1 MTDTIDTRHRDDAQL
16 TLRAQLMRAS
26 SSRLW
31 LKASVSVAVAL
42 AFADASI
49 AVLALP
55 QIVVRLHTSISHV
68 TWVITAYN
76 LALITGSLAI
86 LPIARWLT
94 SRWSLIAGLTLFGL
108 ASIGSGV
115 ANSLA
120 VLITMRC
127 VQGVGG
133 ALLLAASLPLYASA
147 AAPGESPL
155 SGWAAAAA
163 VGAAIGPA
171 SGGLLTQ
178 VFDWRAI
185 FLAQAPVAAAA
196 ALAVAA
202 AHVRSRRQSADRS
215 DYAWSLESVA
225 VSGARRPRL
234 QPLTANLALTFISAG
249 LIGALFL
256 VTVLLINVWQLTPL
270 AAAVIVS
277 AIPLL
282 TVITE
287 RATRRRSTL
296 LLGATGAVALAVGLT
311 GLALVSHRQ
320 VGWVIIALCLCGS
333 GLGMAFP
340 ALTEAALSGP
350 GKPVARAARTVA
362 ARDAGLV
369 LGLLILTPVFVHELS
384 VAPNR
389 AVPQI
394 AKAVLTAPVPTDLK
408 FRLGAGLLAAQAK
421 APQSQLPDIGP
432 AFAQVS
438 AHADQ
443 PTRTELASLKVQV
456 HSLIQRAA
464 TRSFRKPL
472 LYCALFALLVLPL
485 LALRRWSLDP
495 RRLAP
500 RLE

>member
-1 MTDTIDTRHRDDAQL
+1 
-16 TLRAQLMRAS
+16 
-26 SSRLW
+26 
-31 LKASVSVAVAL
+31 VSVAVAL

-76 LALITGSLAI
+76 LALITGSLMI
-86 LPIARWLT
+86 LPIAHWLT
-94 SRWSLIAGLTLFGL
+94 SRWALIGGLALFGL

-120 VLITMRC
+120 VLVTMRC

-147 AAPGESPL
+147 AGRGENPL

-185 FLAQAPVAAAA
+185 FLAQAPVAAVA

-202 AHVRSRRQSADRS
+202 AHVRWRRQSADLS
-215 DYAWSLESVA
+215 DYESSLESVA
-225 VSGARRPRL
+225 RSGARRPRL
-234 QPLTANLALTFISAG
+234 QPVTANLALTFISAG

-270 AAAVIVS
+270 AAAAIVS
-277 AIPLL
+277 AIPLA

-287 RATRRRSTL
+287 RATRRRSTM
-296 LLGATGAVALAVGLT
+296 LLGAAGAVALAIGLT

-320 VGWVIIALCLCGS
+320 LGWVIIALCLCGS

-340 ALTEAALSGP
+340 ALTKAALSGP

-369 LGLLILTPVFVHELS
+369 LGLLVLTPVFVHELN
-384 VAPNR
+384 VAPKRAIAPIAR
-389 AVPQI
+389 AVFS
-394 AKAVLTAPVPTDLK
+394 APIPTNVK
-408 FRLGAGLLAAQAK
+408 FQLGAGLLDATAR
-421 APQSQLPDIGP
+421 APQSELPDIGP
-432 AFAQVS
+432 TFAHLS
-438 AHADQ
+438 AQANTS
-443 PTRTELASLKVQV
+443 TRTQLASLKVQV
-456 HSLIQRAA
+456 HSLIEHAA

-485 LALRRWSLDP
+485 MVLRRLGLDP
-495 RRLAP
+495 RRLTP
-500 RLE
+500 RLQ

>member
-1 MTDTIDTRHRDDAQL
+1 
-16 TLRAQLMRAS
+16 
-26 SSRLW
+26 
-31 LKASVSVAVAL
+31 
-42 AFADASI
+42 
-49 AVLALP
+49 
-55 QIVVRLHTSISHV
+55 
-68 TWVITAYN
+68 
-76 LALITGSLAI
+76 
-86 LPIARWLT
+86 
-94 SRWSLIAGLTLFGL
+94 
-108 ASIGSGV
+108 
-115 ANSLA
+115 
-120 VLITMRC
+120 
-127 VQGVGG
+127 
-133 ALLLAASLPLYASA
+133 
-147 AAPGESPL
+147 
-155 SGWAAAAA
+155 
-163 VGAAIGPA
+163 
-171 SGGLLTQ
+171 
-178 VFDWRAI
+178 
-185 FLAQAPVAAAA
+185 
-196 ALAVAA
+196 
-202 AHVRSRRQSADRS
+202 
-215 DYAWSLESVA
+215 
-225 VSGARRPRL
+225 
-234 QPLTANLALTFISAG
+234 
-249 LIGALFL
+249 
-256 VTVLLINVWQLTPL
+256 
-270 AAAVIVS
+270 VIVS
-277 AIPLL
+277 AIPLF

-320 VGWVIIALCLCGS
+320 VGWVLIALCLCGS

-456 HSLIQRAA
+456 HSLIERAA

>member
-1 MTDTIDTRHRDDAQL
+1 
-16 TLRAQLMRAS
+16 
-26 SSRLW
+26 
-31 LKASVSVAVAL
+31 VAVAL

-55 QIVVRLHTSISHV
+55 QIVIRLHTSISHV
-68 TWVITAYN
+68 TWVITVYN

-94 SRWSLIAGLTLFGL
+94 SRWALIGGLALFGL

-120 VLITMRC
+120 VLLTMRSI
-127 VQGVGG
+127 QGVGG

-147 AAPGESPL
+147 AGPGESPL

-171 SGGLLTQ
+171 TGGLLTQ

-185 FLAQAPVAAAA
+185 FLAQAPVAAVA

-215 DYAWSLESVA
+215 DSASSLESVA
-225 VSGARRPRL
+225 LPGARPRI

-277 AIPLL
+277 AIPLA

-287 RATRRRSTL
+287 RATRRRSTP
-296 LLGATGAVALAVGLT
+296 LLGATGAIALAVGLT
-311 GLALVSHRQ
+311 GLALVTHRQ
-320 VGWVIIALCLCGS
+320 LGWVIIALCLCGS

-340 ALTEAALSGP
+340 ALTRAALSGR

-369 LGLLILTPVFVHELS
+369 LGLLVLTPVFVHELN
-384 VAPNR
+384 VAPKR
-389 AVPQI
+389 AIAPI
-394 AKAVLTAPVPTDLK
+394 AKDVFSAPMPANVK
-408 FRLGAGLLAAQAK
+408 FQLAAGLLAANAS
-421 APQSQLPDIGP
+421 APQSKLPDIGP
-432 AFAQVS
+432 VFAHLS
-438 AHADQ
+438 AQANTS
-443 PTRTELASLKVQV
+443 TRTQLASLKVQV
-456 HSLIQRAA
+456 KSLIEHAA
-464 TRSFRKPL
+464 TRAFRKPL
-472 LYCALFALLVLPL
+472 LYCALFALVVLPL
-485 LALRRWSLDP
+485 MALRRWGLDP
-495 RRLAP
+495 RRLTP